1 MINIGICDDI
11 REIRQTVRDMCERYS
26 GENNVSFSYKEFS
39 SGTEVLE
46 CNEQIDIMFQ
56 DIVLPKISGID
67 VMEKIIDMD
76 NIELIIFVSGY
87 SSYCYDVFSIKTR
100 GFIEKPIEYLDFE
113 KNLRKAVN
121 ELERRK
127 IIEFRTEKGTVFIR
141 SSKVVYI
148 ETLGNYLK
156 VFCRDKTEYIV
167 YGSMKKWSEAL
178 ENYGIIRV
186 SSSYMVNVAYICGWD
201 KILRLVKTDKKIQV
215 GKGYYERGRE
225 FYRDYIKKFVWV

>member
-39 SGTEVLE
+39 SGAEVLE
-46 CNEQIDIMFQ
+46 YSGQIDIMFQ
-56 DIVLPKISGID
+56 DIVLPKINGID

-76 NIELIIFVSGY
+76 NIELVIFVSGY
-87 SSYCYDVFSIKTR
+87 SSYYSEVFSVKTR
-100 GFIEKPIEYLDFE
+100 GFIEKPVEYWNFE
-113 KNLRKAVN
+113 KNLRKVIS

-127 IIEFRTEKGTVFIR
+127 IIKFKTEKGIVFVR
-141 SSKVVYI
+141 SSNLVYI
-148 ETLGNYLK
+148 QTLGNYLK

-167 YGSMKKWSEAL
+167 YGSMKKWSEFL

-186 SSSYMVNVAYICGWD
+186 SSSYMVNMLYICGWD
-201 KILRLVKTDKKIQV
+201 KTLKPEKTDIKIHV
-215 GKGYYERGRE
+215 GKGFYEKGKE
-225 FYRDYIKKFVWV
+225 LYHDYIKKIL